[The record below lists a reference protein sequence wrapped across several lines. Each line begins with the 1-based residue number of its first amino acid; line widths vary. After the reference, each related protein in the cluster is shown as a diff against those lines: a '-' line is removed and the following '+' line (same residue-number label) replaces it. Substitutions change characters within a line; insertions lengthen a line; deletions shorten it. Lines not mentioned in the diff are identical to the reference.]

1 MRYVS
6 VDRAV
11 EHIAGLKDR
20 YGLSV
25 LTIYDD
31 QILMNKPRAKE
42 FFAKLAPLI
51 SGSRCRM
58 ASRSL
63 TSMKRWQRS

>member
-11 EHIAGLKDR
+11 EHVAGLKDR

-31 QILMNKPRAKE
+31 QILMNKPRAEKGL
-42 FFAKLAPLI
+42 AKLAPLNI
-51 SGSRCRM
+51 RVEMPNGVTLLVHR
-58 ASRSL
+58 
-63 TSMKRWQRS
+63 